1 MNISRK
7 WLSDYIELNCSDEE
21 LCARLTAA
29 GIEVEAVE
37 SGSPV
42 PAGVVVARIESREP
56 HPGSDHLSVCKV
68 FDGKETLQ
76 IVCGAPNCDAGKIV
90 PLATI
95 GTVFHT
101 PEGEFKIKKSKLRG
115 VESCGMMCS
124 AKEIGVGD
132 DDSGLLILDPAL
144 KPGTPLCDLYRS
156 DTKIEVEVTP
166 NRADWLSMFGIARDV
181 ACLLRTPA
189 RLPVIAVPPCT
200 VPAPGLVTVE
210 APDLCTRYIGRTLKN
225 VKVGPSPAWM
235 VERLEAVG
243 LRSINNV
250 VDITNFVLMEL
261 GQPLHAF
268 DLNKLSG
275 RRVVARRAK
284 TGEKIVT
291 LDGSEL
297 ELSEANLVIADAE
310 RPMALAGI
318 MGGEFSGVS
327 DDTTEVL
334 IESACFN
341 SANIRNTSRKLG
353 IASDS
358 SYRFE
363 RGVDY
368 DMTAVAS
375 DRAVQLLIELAGAE
389 LSSETVDV
397 TTGRPEEKKILCRF
411 ERIRKLIGCDVAN
424 ERMVEIF
431 RDLRL
436 EVSDITPEK
445 CTVTAPLFRPDLER
459 EADLAEE
466 VARVNGL
473 DAVPIIP
480 VRAVRCIPESENDY
494 DWQRELRELAVG
506 LGFYECMHYSIVSVN
521 SALSDRRFK
530 ESDLIRLKNPLNQ
543 EQPCMRCALLGEMLG
558 TVARNFSR
566 GNRDLFLF
574 ELDKAFCANAS
585 LFPEERWEMLFVMT
599 GRRHPELYSDA
610 GRACVD
616 FFDLKGVFESLFEAL
631 KIRNYRFAECKEA
644 TFRAGHALEVILEGK
659 SAGAFGEIAPDLC
672 SGFRA
677 TAPVFAGRI
686 DPVALRTAA
695 SRIKIQYKELCAF
708 PAIERDVAC
717 VAPASASNA
726 EVLEFIRRLR
736 LPNFDQVKLFDIFVD
751 DKLRAE
757 GKKSVAYTLT
767 FRNSERTLTDNEVNA
782 AMEKLR
788 ARLAADLKFELR

>member
-7 WLSDYIELNCSDEE
+7 WLSDYIELNCSDAE

-42 PAGVVVARIESREP
+42 PAGVVVARIESREV
-56 HPGSDHLSVCKV
+56 HPGSDHLSVCQV
-68 FDGKETLQ
+68 FDGKETRQ
-76 IVCGAPNCDAGKIV
+76 VVCGAPNCDAGKIV

-95 GTVFHT
+95 GTVFQSE
-101 PEGEFKIKKSKLRG
+101 EGEFKIKKSKLRG

-132 DDSGLLILDPAL
+132 DDSGLLILDDSLAL
-144 KPGTPLCDLYRS
+144 GTPLCDIYRS

-181 ACLLRTPA
+181 ACLLNTPA
-189 RLPVIAVPPCT
+189 ALPEITVPECAI
-200 VPAPGLVTVE
+200 PAPGLVTVE
-210 APDLCTRYIGRTLKN
+210 APDLCPRYIGRTLKN
-225 VKVGPSPAWM
+225 VNVGPSPDWM

-268 DLNKLSG
+268 DLAKLEG
-275 RRVVARRAK
+275 KRVVARRARQ
-284 TGEKIVT
+284 GEKIVT

-310 RPMALAGI
+310 KPMALAGI

-327 DDTTEVL
+327 ETTTEIL
-334 IESACFN
+334 LESACFAP
-341 SANIRNTSRKLG
+341 ANIRTTSRKLG
-353 IASDS
+353 ISSDS

-368 DMTAVAS
+368 DMTEVAA

-389 LSSETVDV
+389 LSSEKVDI

-411 ERIRKLIGCDVAN
+411 EKIRKLIGCDVSN
-424 ERMVEIF
+424 ERMMEIF
-431 RDLRL
+431 KALRL
-436 EVSDITPEK
+436 ELSDISADS
-445 CTVTAPLFRPDLER
+445 CVVTAPLFRADLER

-473 DAVPIIP
+473 DAVPIVP

-494 DWQRELRELAVG
+494 DWQRELREMAIG
-506 LGFYECMHYSIVSVN
+506 MGFYECMHYSIVSIA

-530 ESDLIRLKNPLNQ
+530 ESDLIKLKNPLNQ

-558 TVARNFSR
+558 TVGRNFSR
-566 GNRDLFLF
+566 GNRDLALF
-574 ELDKAFCANAS
+574 ELDKAFCANGE
-585 LFPEERWEMLFVMT
+585 LFPEERWEMIFLMT
-599 GRRHPELYSDA
+599 GRRHPELYSEM
-610 GRACVD
+610 GRENVD
-616 FFDLKGVFESLFEAL
+616 FFDLKGVFESIFETL
-631 KIRNYRFAECKEA
+631 KIRNFRFVESKDA
-644 TFRAGHALEVILEGK
+644 TFRAGHALDIVLEGK
-659 SAGAFGEIAPDLC
+659 TVGAFGEIAADLC

-686 DPVALRTAA
+686 DPAALRDAA
-695 SRIKIQYKELCAF
+695 SHVNTQYKELCAF

-717 VAPASASNA
+717 VAPADQSNA
-726 EVLEFIRRLR
+726 DVLEFIRRLR
-736 LPNFDQVKLFDIFVD
+736 LPNFEQVKLFDIFVD
-751 DKLRAE
+751 DKLKAE
-757 GKKSVAYTLT
+757 NKKSVAYTLT
-767 FRNSERTLTDNEVNA
+767 FRNKERTLTDNEVNA

-788 ARLAADLKFELR
+788 SRLVADLKFELR